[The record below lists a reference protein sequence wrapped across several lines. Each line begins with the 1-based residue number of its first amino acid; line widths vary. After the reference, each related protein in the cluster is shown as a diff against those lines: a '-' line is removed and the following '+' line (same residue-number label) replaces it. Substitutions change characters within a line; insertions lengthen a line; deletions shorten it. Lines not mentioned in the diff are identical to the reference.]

1 MRIKVCL
8 FVPSCSLASS
18 NGDNNIYKYS
28 IYIILVLPPPPP
40 PPQLTIRSTILQRQ
54 LVRVI
59 GRQLVGYETLFKLK
73 INRAFNYKLYSA
85 LSAKSALGALHMIA
99 SPTDHSNHCT
109 FLNSGMLSLQTTRH
123 SSRIFPIVGYSFHT

>member
-18 NGDNNIYKYS
+18 NGDNNIYQ
-28 IYIILVLPPPPP
+28 ILYLYNTR
-40 PPQLTIRSTILQRQ
+40 TIRSTILQRQ